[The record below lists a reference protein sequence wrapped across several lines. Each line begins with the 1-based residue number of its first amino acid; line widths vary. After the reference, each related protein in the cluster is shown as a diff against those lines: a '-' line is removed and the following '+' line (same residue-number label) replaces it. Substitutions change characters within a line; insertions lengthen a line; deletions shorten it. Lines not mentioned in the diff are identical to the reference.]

1 VTAINEHNAT
11 NDERVA
17 AAVRQA
23 GAMRIVR
30 RYTGASAIAGL
41 NPVPVLDVAVLGGVH
56 VSLIKD
62 LSDHYGAEFSEHT
75 ARNILIA
82 IAASI
87 VPGAIGSVLGRKMLG
102 ALPFVTHGAGLL
114 TMSVFSAGVSYGL
127 GLVFIRHFE
136 AGGTLDSFNADN
148 LHKIFRWSPA

>member
-1 VTAINEHNAT
+1 MDEDSAATAA
-11 NDERVA
+11 R
-17 AAVRQA
+17 RA

-87 VPGAIGSVLGRKMLG
+87 VPGAIGSLLGRKMLG
-102 ALPFVTHGAGLL
+102 ALPFITHGAGLL
-114 TMSVFSAGVSYGL
+114 TMSAFSASVSYGL
-127 GLVFIRHFE
+127 GIVFIRHFE
-136 AGGTLDSFNADN
+136 AGGTLDSFNLDN
-148 LHKIFRWSPA
+148 LHKVFSWSPA